1 MNKGD
6 EVFFVETNNTI
17 RRATVISVSGDFVTL
32 KYGTTDSHYI
42 SGGKHHLESAGGIR
56 LRKSKLFSSKE
67 EAEKC
72 IDDKKAAEQR
82 IKENIKI
89 ERILQEFK

>member
-1 MNKGD
+1 MKKGD
-6 EVFFVETNNTI
+6 EVFYIETNNSI
-17 RRATVISVSGDFVTL
+17 RKATVVSISGDFVTL

-42 SGGKHHLESAGGIR
+42 SGGKHHLDSAGGIR

-72 IDDKKAAEQR
+72 INDKKAAEQR
-82 IKENIKI
+82 IAKNREI
-89 ERILQEFK
+89 EHILQTFK

>member
-32 KYGTTDSHYI
+32 KYGTVDSHYI
-42 SGGKHHLESAGGIR
+42 NGGKHHLESSGGIR
-56 LRKSKLFSSKE
+56 LRKSKLFLSKE
-67 EAEKC
+67 EAKKS
-72 IDDKKAAEQR
+72 INDKKAAEQR
-82 IKENIKI
+82 IAKNREI
-89 ERILQEFK
+89 EHILQTFK

>member
-1 MNKGD
+1 MKKGD
-6 EVFFVETNNTI
+6 EVFYIETNNSI
-17 RRATVISVSGDFVTL
+17 RKATVVSISGDFVTL
-32 KYGTTDSHYI
+32 RYGTTDSHYI
-42 SGGKHHLESAGGIR
+42 SGGKHHLESSGGIR

-72 IDDKKAAEQR
+72 INDKKAAEQR

>member
-1 MNKGD
+1 MKKGD
-6 EVFFVETNNTI
+6 EVFYIETNNSI
-17 RRATVISVSGDFVTL
+17 RKATVVSISGDFVTL
-32 KYGTTDSHYI
+32 RYGTTDSHYI

-72 IDDKKAAEQR
+72 VNDKKAAEQR